1 MPDATMQK
9 SSDELI
15 EAASLPTQMENL
27 SVSYEIGTSSTSAH
41 SACMAVDSTRFSFV
55 KNKMIEEHY
64 VKSCKLK
71 TNGSFKN
78 NIHIHCMKNHGNHGL
93 RTSKH
98 QLPKQLPKRKF
109 LQPNLN
115 LPMLDLGDMPSLSL
129 HVHLDKIDGICKIEC
144 VQKCINGNVFTKMQK

>member
-1 MPDATMQK
+1 MPDVTMQK

-27 SVSYEIGTSSTSAH
+27 SVSYEIETSSTAH
-41 SACMAVDSTRFSFV
+41 SACIVADSTRFSFV

-78 NIHIHCMKNHGNHGL
+78 RMKNHGNHGIQ
-93 RTSKH
+93 TSKH

-115 LPMLDLGDMPSLSL
+115 LPMLELSDMPPLSL
-129 HVHLDKIDGICKIEC
+129 NVHLDNIDGICKIEC